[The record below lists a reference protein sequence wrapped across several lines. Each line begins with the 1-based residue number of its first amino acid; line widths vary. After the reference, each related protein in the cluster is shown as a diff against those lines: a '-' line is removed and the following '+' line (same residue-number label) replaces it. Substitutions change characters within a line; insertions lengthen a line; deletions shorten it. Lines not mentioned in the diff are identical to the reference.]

1 MSTKTFF
8 TSCDQL
14 EYILSPCLIVLCG
27 EMSLTLCHVTMSLYE
42 VSWHAALCCVSL
54 YNLYCY
60 IIFHISHDAV
70 IVSCCII
77 CKLSNPSYLLMY
89 LVHFQGYT
97 YSVQVTR
104 HCSINL
110 IQNQWF

>member
-1 MSTKTFF
+1 MA
-8 TSCDQL
+8 
-14 EYILSPCLIVLCG
+14 
-27 EMSLTLCHVTMSLYE
+27 LTLCHVIMSLYE

-54 YNLYCY
+54 YNLFCY

-89 LVHFQGYT
+89 LVQLSISGLH
-97 YSVQVTR
+97 VQCASIGIAVSTQFR
-104 HCSINL
+104 INGSDASWCFAGASHCRTHYL
-110 IQNQWF
+110 